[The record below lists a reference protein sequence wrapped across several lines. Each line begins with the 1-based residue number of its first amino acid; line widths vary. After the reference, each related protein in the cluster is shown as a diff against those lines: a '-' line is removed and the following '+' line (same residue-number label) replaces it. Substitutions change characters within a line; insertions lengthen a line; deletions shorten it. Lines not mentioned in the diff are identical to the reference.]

1 MNLVNHKQCEQ
12 VHTMGNCL
20 FLPLSSFLILKI
32 PEGLKPPQPAGA
44 LTGSLIYLLTNS
56 LEASSD
62 KTAPIVSHIVRI
74 ESGPKQFSGVELSG
88 PASPIGEAALA
99 GEDAISSI
107 RN

>member
-1 MNLVNHKQCEQ
+1 MNKYNGEFSISPSV
-12 VHTMGNCL
+12 L
-20 FLPLSSFLILKI
+20 FSESPNS
-32 PEGLKPPQPAGA
+32 GGA
-44 LTGSLIYLLTNS
+44 KTPSACRGSNRVSYLLPNS

-88 PASPIGEAALA
+88 PASPIGEAALT
-99 GEDAISSI
+99 GEDAISTI

>member
-1 MNLVNHKQCEQ
+1 MNLVNHKPCEQ
-12 VHTMGNCL
+12 VHTMGNYL

-32 PEGLKPPQPAGA
+32 PEGLKPLQPAGA
-44 LTGSLIYLLTNS
+44 LGVSDLLTNS
-56 LEASSD
+56 LVASSD

-99 GEDAISSI
+99 GEDAISTI